1 MPPALRSWWHAEG
14 DLVTVRH
21 LRLIAIAMTALGAGA
36 TLAALAL
43 GWGQLWTLTGM
54 MLVVA
59 GVVKIATVAIWN
71 GVAGLGPIKT
81 QDDPPHPPA

>member
-1 MPPALRSWWHAEG
+1 MPPAPRSWWHAEG
-14 DLVTVRH
+14 VLVTVRH
-21 LRLIAIAMTALGAGA
+21 LRMIAIAMTVLGVGA

-43 GWGQLWTLTGM
+43 GWGPLWTLTGM

-81 QDDPPHPPA
+81 RDDPSHPPA

>member
-1 MPPALRSWWHAEG
+1 MPPAPRSWWHAER

-43 GWGQLWTLTGM
+43 GWGPLWTLTGM

-81 QDDPPHPPA
+81 HDDPSHPPA